1 MPSYLGSPEEG
12 LGPVFGRIT
21 NNLQNLGT
29 QPNNSIVNNS
39 GQVIMQTGLLT
50 VLPGGA
56 IPTEANTPSFGIQ
69 LLSAQGEPI
78 MQLGEQFSTGKPS
91 MTFFNGVNQI
101 LVLDETG
108 LKLYSSSGVLLSQF
122 DDLGMTVF
130 DPSGNPRVMIGEL
143 PDSQYGLG
151 IYTSANNGDYI
162 QIQPAV
168 TALYAGTQST
178 TSTSFVALNGP
189 SISFT
194 VGASGEAMIHVSS
207 IVGLPSVTSVAT
219 VGGAIGFS
227 IDGGTTYE
235 LVSASYTGANIG
247 FQSTGS
253 NSILFSGLTPGTH
266 TAEVMYSSA
275 NGQSINFSDTT
286 IVVTPY

>member
-1 MPSYLGSPEEG
+1 
-12 LGPVFGRIT
+12 
-21 NNLQNLGT
+21 
-29 QPNNSIVNNS
+29 
-39 GQVIMQTGLLT
+39 
-50 VLPGGA
+50 
-56 IPTEANTPSFGIQ
+56 
-69 LLSAQGEPI
+69 

-130 DPSGNPRVMIGEL
+130 DSSGNPRVMIGEL

-151 IYTSANNGDYI
+151 IYGSANNGDYI

-194 VGASGEAMIHVSS
+194 VGASGEAMIHVSA
-207 IVGLPSVTSVAT
+207 IIGLPSVTSVAT

-227 IDGGTTYE
+227 IDGGTTWE
-235 LVSASYTGANIG
+235 LVSTSYTGANIG

-275 NGQSINFSDTT
+275 NGQSINFSATSV
-286 IVVTPY
+286 IVTPY